1 MKPRTKSAAQL
12 ATDNKLW
19 DSFLQMG
26 GSWIQLPR
34 ENLINNDDDAYND
47 NKAGRLRSNVML
59 QMLIGLLNHNW

>member
-1 MKPRTKSAAQL
+1 
-12 ATDNKLW
+12 
-19 DSFLQMG
+19 MG

-59 QMLIGLLNHNW
+59 QMLIGLLNNHNW